1 MEYKFDGKKYVT
13 KGIAET
19 LPPDVQLFL
28 FMCLNITLPP
38 DVQLFLFM
46 CLNIMHDKTTG
57 QLDYLQVFKLETTGE
72 ENSKLLHIR
81 HEQEQPEAHMDYVM
95 PTEIEI
101 NCKVYIIDDID
112 HVTMLLAE
120 EY

>member
-1 MEYKFDGKKYVT
+1 MREVSFVEYKFDSKKYVT

-19 LPPDVQLFL
+19 LR
-28 FMCLNITLPP
+28 P

-57 QLDYLQVFKLETTGE
+57 RLDYLQVFKLETTGE
-72 ENSKLLHIR
+72 ESGKLLYIR

-101 NCKVYIIDDID
+101 NCKVYIIDDVD

>member
-1 MEYKFDGKKYVT
+1 MREVSFVEYKFDGKKYVT
-13 KGIAET
+13 KGIAE
-19 LPPDVQLFL
+19 
-28 FMCLNITLPP
+28 TLPP

-57 QLDYLQVFKLETTGE
+57 QLDYLQVFKLETTGK
-72 ENSKLLHIR
+72 ENSKLLHIK
-81 HEQEQPEAHMDYVM
+81 HEQEQPKVHMDYVM

-101 NCKVYIIDDID
+101 NCKVYIIDDVD